1 MNSAIFNPGRSFT
14 DQETKY
20 KSITSGA
27 GYKLL
32 GGDDK
37 TKSHAI
43 SIDNYNLADAILN
56 YKDDGDAVYIGY
68 GSLRTLAGSVGLNI
82 AAFLVNGNFE
92 KTVQTNRFEFSEAE

>member
-27 GYKLL
+27 GYKML

-37 TKSHAI
+37 IKSHAI
-43 SIDNYNLADAILN
+43 SIDNYKLAEAVLN
-56 YKDDGDAVYIGY
+56 HEVSGSTKYSGY
-68 GSLRTLAGSVGLNI
+68 GTLRTMTGSVGLNI